1 MATRKP
7 RPQEKESS
15 KLRWVPHPIRLSED
29 EADIII
35 SERRYEEDPVGTPWR
50 EAFRELGLDVDDLLK
65 RGREKRS
72 QKPHPKK
79 RGGRT

>member
-35 SERRYEEDPVGTPWR
+35 SERRYEEDPVGTPW
-50 EAFRELGLDVDDLLK
+50 EEVFRELGLDVDGHAERWRK
-65 RGREKRS
+65 KIS
-72 QKPHPKK
+72 KKPDAKE
-79 RGGRT
+79 